1 MTSINLYPKKYGQVL
16 LKDKNIA
23 LKEVILLGDIMGR
36 SVLEIGP
43 GPGTLTEIL
52 LQKGSIVNAIEP
64 DHQFYEILKLK
75 FDTQLN
81 GGSLKIEKNDFLELS
96 GGTYDFI
103 IGNIPYHISSP
114 ILFHL
119 EKFHFMRSILMVQLE
134 FAKRMVAQPGTDEYS
149 RLSISTALRY
159 KVKLEKVVKRGS
171 FYPVPEVDSAIVS
184 IEPNPVKWEYP
195 PNLTNQ
201 ILTEIFSQRRKKLK
215 NIIKN
220 LPEELMNKR
229 ADILTIEDLKKIM
242 EIS

>member
-1 MTSINLYPKKYGQVL
+1 MTSVNLYPKKYGQVV
-16 LKDKNIA
+16 LKNKNVA
-23 LKEVILLGDIMGR
+23 LQEVNMLGDIMER

-52 LQKGSIVNAIEP
+52 LQKGASVTAIES
-64 DHQFYEILKLK
+64 DHRFYEILKLK
-75 FDTQLN
+75 FDSQIN
-81 GGSLKIEKNDFLELS
+81 GRTLKLEKSDFLKVG

-119 EKFHFMRSILMVQLE
+119 EKFEFRRAVLMVQLE
-134 FAKRMVAQPGTDEYS
+134 FAKRMVAKPGTEEYS
-149 RLSISTALRY
+149 RLSISTALKY
-159 KVKLEKVVKRGS
+159 AVKLEKIVKRGS
-171 FYPVPEVDSAIVS
+171 FYPVPAVDSAIVS
-184 IEPNPVKWEYP
+184 IEPNPVKWEYSDE
-195 PNLTNQ
+195 LTGK

-220 LPEELMNKR
+220 LPVDLMDKR